1 MNGEKIKAD
10 SSKELNLPS
19 QESIPQNEGRLDGA
33 DLWWEVVWYIG
44 RKDVLYIE
52 EQGLGC

>member
-19 QESIPQNEGRLDGA
+19 KESIPQNEGRLDGA
-33 DLWWEVVWYIG
+33 DLFWEGVWYIG